1 MATTRFQRRVR
12 LGGRLRPGRGLRA
25 GSRLRV
31 GPHALA
37 QRMLEGLFYL
47 ALLLYLLL
55 LLFLLVLFLI
65 LLFIFLLCAS
75 RLSTRQAKID
85 RLPALACCKVAVD
98 ACFLSSRIYYAGSG
112 TGPLTRP
119 SSSTDGL
126 SVPDRGASPGDHG
139 RPKGDCSLTTTSVDR
154 KGPPSRPCA
163 ELGMHGLN
171 R

>member
-12 LGGRLRPGRGLRA
+12 LRGRLRPGRGLRA
-25 GSRLRV
+25 GSRFRV

-37 QRMLEGLFYL
+37 QRMLEGLLYL
-47 ALLLYLLL
+47 ALLFHL

-98 ACFLSSRIYYAGSG
+98 ACFLSSRIDYAGSG
-112 TGPLTRP
+112 TGPCPARP
-119 SSSTDGL
+119 PRPMVSQSPI
-126 SVPDRGASPGDHG
+126 VGASPGDHG

-154 KGPPSRPCA
+154 KGPPSRPRA
-163 ELGMHGLN
+163 ELGIHRLN

>member
-37 QRMLEGLFYL
+37 QRMLEGLLYL

-55 LLFLLVLFLI
+55 LLFLLVLFQI
-65 LLFIFLLCAS
+65 LLFIFRLCAS
-75 RLSTRQAKID
+75 SLSTRQAKID

-112 TGPLTRP
+112 RGLLTRP
-119 SSSTDGL
+119 SSSTTGL
-126 SVPDRGASPGDHG
+126 PAPNRWRVTWRPRSAEGRLFVDHYLG
-139 RPKGDCSLTTTSVDR
+139 GSLGSAVEAACRAGIHD
-154 KGPPSRPCA
+154 
-163 ELGMHGLN
+163 
-171 R
+171 